1 MHPKSHRLS
10 LHEGDDIML
19 IGAAYIRV
27 STDDQLDLSPDSQLD
42 EIKKYAAANDIVL
55 SPDYIFMEQEGR
67 SGKKAENRPEF
78 QRMISTAKVK
88 PKPFDCILVW
98 KFSRFAR
105 NQDES
110 TFYKGMLRKKLGI
123 DVVSVSEPIME
134 GMYGRLIEM
143 IIEWQDEFYSYNLGV
158 EVKRGM
164 TKKAELKGYQIVPC
178 LGYAAVGNGKP
189 FVIVEDEYKIVE
201 DIFRMYALENLDR
214 TSIARR
220 LNAQGKK
227 AKRGNPFEQRT
238 ITRILTNP
246 FYNGTVSWNGIS
258 FQGSHETR
266 QSVTGLYDICQERL
280 KQEFRPVK
288 RRSISTCRHWLSGIL
303 KCSVCGAT
311 MSYNGGGKSRPDAV
325 FACWK
330 YAKGLH
336 KESCSVT
343 VAKAER
349 IVIRSLEKI
358 LETGN
363 FEYDRIPR
371 PASEQDSSQ
380 KAAIEVKLERL
391 ALKEERIRSAYENGI
406 DSLEEYRTRKE
417 QLLKERAELEA
428 ELASLEPADCS
439 PAPSHEELMERVK
452 TVHDLLC
459 SPNVD
464 FETKGTALRSI
475 LKFIVFDRKADR
487 FEFHYYIS

>member
-1 MHPKSHRLS
+1 
-10 LHEGDDIML
+10 ML

-123 DVVSVSEPIME
+123 DVISVSEPIME

-164 TKKAELKGYQIVPC
+164 TKKAELKGYQMVPC

-214 TSIARR
+214 TAIARR
-220 LNAQGKK
+220 LNAQGKT

-238 ITRILTNP
+238 VTRILTNP
-246 FYNGTVSWNGIS
+246 FYNGIVSWNGIS

-288 RRSISTCRHWLSGIL
+288 RRSISTCRHWLSGLL

-349 IVIRSLEKI
+349 VVIRSLEKI

-371 PASEQDSSQ
+371 PVSEQDSNQ

-439 PAPSHEELMERVK
+439 PAPSLEELLERVK

-459 SPNVD
+459 SPDVD

>member
-1 MHPKSHRLS
+1 
-10 LHEGDDIML
+10 ML

-55 SPDYIFMEQEGR
+55 SPDYIFMEQDGR

-214 TSIARR
+214 TAIARR

-266 QSVTGLYDICQERL
+266 QSVTDLYDICQERL

-380 KAAIEVKLERL
+380 KVAIGVKLERL
-391 ALKEERIRSAYENGI
+391 ALKEERIRAAYENGI

-439 PAPSHEELMERVK
+439 PALSREELLERVK

-459 SPNVD
+459 SPDVD

>member
-1 MHPKSHRLS
+1 
-10 LHEGDDIML
+10 ML

-55 SPDYIFMEQEGR
+55 SPDYIFMEQDGR

-214 TSIARR
+214 TAIARR

-266 QSVTGLYDICQERL
+266 QSVTDLYDICQERL

-288 RRSISTCRHWLSGIL
+288 RRSISTCRHWLSGLL

-371 PASEQDSSQ
+371 PASKQDSSQ

-459 SPNVD
+459 SPDVD

>member
-1 MHPKSHRLS
+1 
-10 LHEGDDIML
+10 ML

-214 TSIARR
+214 TAIARR

-417 QLLKERAELEA
+417 QLLKERTELEA

-439 PAPSHEELMERVK
+439 PVLSREELLERVK

-459 SPNVD
+459 SPDVD

>member
-1 MHPKSHRLS
+1 
-10 LHEGDDIML
+10 ML

-42 EIKKYAAANDIVL
+42 EIKKYAATNDIVL

-214 TSIARR
+214 TAIARR

-266 QSVTGLYDICQERL
+266 RSVTDLYDICQERL

-288 RRSISTCRHWLSGIL
+288 RRSISTCRHWLSGLL

-439 PAPSHEELMERVK
+439 PVPSLEELLERVK

-459 SPNVD
+459 SPDVD

>member
-1 MHPKSHRLS
+1 
-10 LHEGDDIML
+10 ML

-42 EIKKYAAANDIVL
+42 EIKKYAATNDIVL

-123 DVVSVSEPIME
+123 EVVSVSEPLME

-214 TSIARR
+214 TAIARR

-266 QSVTGLYDICQERL
+266 QSVTDLYDICQERL

-380 KAAIEVKLERL
+380 KVAIGVKLERL
-391 ALKEERIRSAYENGI
+391 ALKEERIRAAYENGI

-439 PAPSHEELMERVK
+439 PALSREELLERVK

-459 SPNVD
+459 SPDVD

>member
-1 MHPKSHRLS
+1 
-10 LHEGDDIML
+10 ML

-214 TSIARR
+214 TAIARR

-288 RRSISTCRHWLSGIL
+288 RRSISTCRHWLSGLL

-439 PAPSHEELMERVK
+439 PVLSREELLERVK

-459 SPNVD
+459 SPDVD

>member
-1 MHPKSHRLS
+1 
-10 LHEGDDIML
+10 ML

-42 EIKKYAAANDIVL
+42 EIKKYAATNDIVL

-214 TSIARR
+214 TAIARR

-266 QSVTGLYDICQERL
+266 QSVTDLYDICQERL

-380 KAAIEVKLERL
+380 KVAIGVKLERL
-391 ALKEERIRSAYENGI
+391 ALKEERIRAAYENGI

-439 PAPSHEELMERVK
+439 PALSREELLERVK

-459 SPNVD
+459 SPDVD

-475 LKFIVFDRKADR
+475 LKFIVFDRKADW

>member
-1 MHPKSHRLS
+1 
-10 LHEGDDIML
+10 ML

-42 EIKKYAAANDIVL
+42 EIKKYAATNDIVL

-214 TSIARR
+214 TAIARR

-246 FYNGTVSWNGIS
+246 FYNGTVSWNGIF

-266 QSVTGLYDICQERL
+266 QSVTDLYDICQERL

-380 KAAIEVKLERL
+380 KVAIGVKLERL
-391 ALKEERIRSAYENGI
+391 ALKEERIRAAYENGI

-439 PAPSHEELMERVK
+439 PALSREELLERVK

-459 SPNVD
+459 SPDVD

>member
-1 MHPKSHRLS
+1 
-10 LHEGDDIML
+10 ML

-189 FVIVEDEYKIVE
+189 FVIVENEYKIVE

-214 TSIARR
+214 TAIARR

-288 RRSISTCRHWLSGIL
+288 RRSISTCRHWLSGLL

-439 PAPSHEELMERVK
+439 PALSREELLERVK

-459 SPNVD
+459 SPDVD

-475 LKFIVFDRKADR
+475 LKFIVFDREADR

>member
-1 MHPKSHRLS
+1 
-10 LHEGDDIML
+10 ML

-42 EIKKYAAANDIVL
+42 EIKKYAATNDIVL

-189 FVIVEDEYKIVE
+189 VVIVEDEYKIVE

-214 TSIARR
+214 TAIARR

-266 QSVTGLYDICQERL
+266 RSVTDLYDICQERL
-280 KQEFRPVK
+280 KREFRPVK
-288 RRSISTCRHWLSGIL
+288 RRSISTCRHWLSGLL

-439 PAPSHEELMERVK
+439 PVPSLEELLERVK

-459 SPNVD
+459 SPDVD

>member
-1 MHPKSHRLS
+1 
-10 LHEGDDIML
+10 ML

-417 QLLKERAELEA
+417 QLLKERTELEA

-459 SPNVD
+459 SPDVD

>member
-1 MHPKSHRLS
+1 
-10 LHEGDDIML
+10 ML

-214 TSIARR
+214 TAIARR

-266 QSVTGLYDICQERL
+266 RSVTDLYNICQERL
-280 KQEFRPVK
+280 KREFRPVK
-288 RRSISTCRHWLSGIL
+288 RRSISTCRHWLSGLL

-439 PAPSHEELMERVK
+439 PVPSLEELLERVK

-459 SPNVD
+459 SPDVD

>member
-1 MHPKSHRLS
+1 
-10 LHEGDDIML
+10 ML

-42 EIKKYAAANDIVL
+42 EIKKYAATNDIVL

-214 TSIARR
+214 TAIARR

-266 QSVTGLYDICQERL
+266 RSVTDLYDICQERL
-280 KQEFRPVK
+280 KREFRPVK
-288 RRSISTCRHWLSGIL
+288 RRSISTCRHWLSGLL

-439 PAPSHEELMERVK
+439 PVPSLEELLERVK

-459 SPNVD
+459 SPDVD

-475 LKFIVFDRKADR
+475 LKFIVFDRKADW

>member
-1 MHPKSHRLS
+1 
-10 LHEGDDIML
+10 ML

-189 FVIVEDEYKIVE
+189 FVIMEDEYKIVE

-214 TSIARR
+214 TAIARC
-220 LNAQGKK
+220 LNAQGKT

-238 ITRILTNP
+238 VTRILTNP
-246 FYNGTVSWNGIS
+246 FYNGIVNWNGIS

-266 QSVTGLYDICQERL
+266 RSVTDLYDICQERL

-288 RRSISTCRHWLSGIL
+288 RRSISTCRHWLSGLL

-343 VAKAER
+343 VAKAEQV
-349 IVIRSLEKI
+349 VIRSLEKI

-406 DSLEEYRTRKE
+406 DSLEEYKTRKE

-439 PAPSHEELMERVK
+439 PAPSLEELLERVK

-459 SPNVD
+459 SPDVD

>member
-1 MHPKSHRLS
+1 
-10 LHEGDDIML
+10 ML

-42 EIKKYAAANDIVL
+42 EIKKYAATNDIVL

-164 TKKAELKGYQIVPC
+164 TKKAELKGYQMVPC

-214 TSIARR
+214 TAIARR

-280 KQEFRPVK
+280 KQKFRPVK

-380 KAAIEVKLERL
+380 KVAIEVKLERL

-417 QLLKERAELEA
+417 QLLKERTELEA

-459 SPNVD
+459 SPDVD

>member
-1 MHPKSHRLS
+1 
-10 LHEGDDIML
+10 ML

-123 DVVSVSEPIME
+123 DVISVSEPIME

-164 TKKAELKGYQIVPC
+164 TKKAELKGIPDGSC

-189 FVIVEDEYKIVE
+189 FVIMEDEYKIVE

-214 TSIARR
+214 TAIARR
-220 LNAQGKK
+220 LNAQGKT

-238 ITRILTNP
+238 VTRILTNP
-246 FYNGTVSWNGIS
+246 FYNGIVNWNGIS

-266 QSVTGLYDICQERL
+266 RSVTDLYDICQERL

-288 RRSISTCRHWLSGIL
+288 RRSISTCRHWLSGLL

-349 IVIRSLEKI
+349 VVIRSLEKI

-406 DSLEEYRTRKE
+406 DSLEEYKTRKE

-439 PAPSHEELMERVK
+439 PAPSLEELLERVK

-459 SPNVD
+459 SPDVD

>member
-1 MHPKSHRLS
+1 
-10 LHEGDDIML
+10 ML

-214 TSIARR
+214 TAIARR
-220 LNAQGKK
+220 LNAQGKT

-238 ITRILTNP
+238 VTRILTNP
-246 FYNGTVSWNGIS
+246 FYNGIVNWNGIS

-266 QSVTGLYDICQERL
+266 RSVTDLYDICQERL

-439 PAPSHEELMERVK
+439 PALSREELLERVK

-459 SPNVD
+459 SPDVD

>member
-1 MHPKSHRLS
+1 
-10 LHEGDDIML
+10 ML

-123 DVVSVSEPIME
+123 DVISVSEPIME

-164 TKKAELKGYQIVPC
+164 TKKAELKGYQMVPC

-439 PAPSHEELMERVK
+439 PVLSREELLERVK

-459 SPNVD
+459 SPDVD

>member
-1 MHPKSHRLS
+1 
-10 LHEGDDIML
+10 ML

-189 FVIVEDEYKIVE
+189 FVIVENEYKIVE

-214 TSIARR
+214 TAIARR

-288 RRSISTCRHWLSGIL
+288 RRSISTCRHWLSGLL

-371 PASEQDSSQ
+371 PASKQDSSQ

-439 PAPSHEELMERVK
+439 PVLSREELLERVK

-459 SPNVD
+459 SPDVD

>member
-1 MHPKSHRLS
+1 
-10 LHEGDDIML
+10 ML

-42 EIKKYAAANDIVL
+42 EIKKYAATNDIVL

-214 TSIARR
+214 TAIARR

-439 PAPSHEELMERVK
+439 PVLSREELLERVK

-459 SPNVD
+459 SPDVD

>member
-1 MHPKSHRLS
+1 
-10 LHEGDDIML
+10 ML

>member
-1 MHPKSHRLS
+1 
-10 LHEGDDIML
+10 ML

-123 DVVSVSEPIME
+123 DVISVSEPIME

-214 TSIARR
+214 TAIARR
-220 LNAQGKK
+220 LNAQGKT

-266 QSVTGLYDICQERL
+266 RSVTDLYDICQERL

-288 RRSISTCRHWLSGIL
+288 RRSISTCRHWLSGLL

-349 IVIRSLEKI
+349 VVIPSLEKI

-439 PAPSHEELMERVK
+439 PVPSLEELLERVK

-459 SPNVD
+459 SPDVD

>member
-1 MHPKSHRLS
+1 
-10 LHEGDDIML
+10 ML

-123 DVVSVSEPIME
+123 DVISVSEPIME

-164 TKKAELKGYQIVPC
+164 TKKAELKGYQMVPC

-189 FVIVEDEYKIVE
+189 FVIMEDEYKIVE

-214 TSIARR
+214 TAIARR
-220 LNAQGKK
+220 LNAQGKT

-238 ITRILTNP
+238 VTRILTNP
-246 FYNGTVSWNGIS
+246 FYNGIVNWNGIS

-266 QSVTGLYDICQERL
+266 RSVTDLYDICQERL

-288 RRSISTCRHWLSGIL
+288 RRSISTCRHWLSGLL

-349 IVIRSLEKI
+349 VVIRSLEKI

-406 DSLEEYRTRKE
+406 DSLEEYKTRKE

-439 PAPSHEELMERVK
+439 PAPSLEELLERVK

-459 SPNVD
+459 SPDVD

>member
-1 MHPKSHRLS
+1 
-10 LHEGDDIML
+10 ML

-214 TSIARR
+214 TAIARR

-288 RRSISTCRHWLSGIL
+288 RRSISTCRHWLSGLL

-417 QLLKERAELEA
+417 QLLKERTELEA

-459 SPNVD
+459 SPDVD

>member
-1 MHPKSHRLS
+1 
-10 LHEGDDIML
+10 ML

-214 TSIARR
+214 TAIARR

-227 AKRGNPFEQRT
+227 AKRGKPFEQRT

-439 PAPSHEELMERVK
+439 PVLSREELLERVK

-459 SPNVD
+459 SPDVD

>member
-1 MHPKSHRLS
+1 
-10 LHEGDDIML
+10 ML

-280 KQEFRPVK
+280 KREFRPVK

-363 FEYDRIPR
+363 FEYDRIPQ
-371 PASEQDSSQ
+371 PVSEQAAGQ
-380 KAAIEVKLERL
+380 KAAVEEKLERL
-391 ALKEERIRSAYENGI
+391 SLKEERIRAAYENGI
-406 DSLEEYRTRKE
+406 DSLEEYRERKE
-417 QLLKERAELEA
+417 RLAAERKELEE
-428 ELASLEPADCS
+428 ELASLEPASCS
-439 PAPSHEELMERVK
+439 PALSREELLERVK

-459 SPNVD
+459 SPDVD

>member
-1 MHPKSHRLS
+1 
-10 LHEGDDIML
+10 ML

-214 TSIARR
+214 TAIARR

-266 QSVTGLYDICQERL
+266 QSVTDLYDICQERL

-288 RRSISTCRHWLSGIL
+288 RRSISTCRHWLSGLL

-417 QLLKERAELEA
+417 QLLKERTELEA
-428 ELASLEPADCS
+428 ELASLEPADRS

-459 SPNVD
+459 SPDVD

-475 LKFIVFDRKADR
+475 LKYIVFDRKADR

>member
-1 MHPKSHRLS
+1 M
-10 LHEGDDIML
+10 
-19 IGAAYIRV
+19 
-27 STDDQLDLSPDSQLD
+27 
-42 EIKKYAAANDIVL
+42 
-55 SPDYIFMEQEGR
+55 
-67 SGKKAENRPEF
+67 
-78 QRMISTAKVK
+78 
-88 PKPFDCILVW
+88 
-98 KFSRFAR
+98 
-105 NQDES
+105 
-110 TFYKGMLRKKLGI
+110 
-123 DVVSVSEPIME
+123 VSVSEPIME

-214 TSIARR
+214 TAIARR

-266 QSVTGLYDICQERL
+266 QSVTDLYDICQERL

-380 KAAIEVKLERL
+380 KVAIGVKLERL

-439 PAPSHEELMERVK
+439 PVLSREELLERVK

-459 SPNVD
+459 SPDVD

>member
-1 MHPKSHRLS
+1 
-10 LHEGDDIML
+10 ML

-42 EIKKYAAANDIVL
+42 EIKKYAATNDIVL

-214 TSIARR
+214 TAIARR

-266 QSVTGLYDICQERL
+266 QSVTVLYDICQERL

-380 KAAIEVKLERL
+380 KVAIGVKLERL
-391 ALKEERIRSAYENGI
+391 ALKEERIRAAYENGI

-439 PAPSHEELMERVK
+439 PALSREELLERVK

-459 SPNVD
+459 SPDVD

>member
-1 MHPKSHRLS
+1 
-10 LHEGDDIML
+10 ML

-42 EIKKYAAANDIVL
+42 EIKKYAATNDIVL

-439 PAPSHEELMERVK
+439 PVLSREELLERVK

-459 SPNVD
+459 SPDVD

>member
-1 MHPKSHRLS
+1 
-10 LHEGDDIML
+10 ML

-42 EIKKYAAANDIVL
+42 EIKKYAATNDIVL

-214 TSIARR
+214 TAIARR

-266 QSVTGLYDICQERL
+266 QSVTDLYDICQERL

-380 KAAIEVKLERL
+380 KVAIGVKLERL
-391 ALKEERIRSAYENGI
+391 ALKEERIRAAYENGI

-439 PAPSHEELMERVK
+439 PALSREELLERVK

-459 SPNVD
+459 SPDVD

>member
-1 MHPKSHRLS
+1 
-10 LHEGDDIML
+10 ML

-55 SPDYIFMEQEGR
+55 SPDYIFMEQDGR

-214 TSIARR
+214 TTIARR

-288 RRSISTCRHWLSGIL
+288 RRSISTCRHWLSGLL

>member
-1 MHPKSHRLS
+1 
-10 LHEGDDIML
+10 ML

-164 TKKAELKGYQIVPC
+164 TKKAELKGYQMVPC

-214 TSIARR
+214 TAIARR
-220 LNAQGKK
+220 LNAQGKT

-246 FYNGTVSWNGIS
+246 FYNGTVNWNGIS

-266 QSVTGLYDICQERL
+266 RSITDLYDICQERL

-288 RRSISTCRHWLSGIL
+288 RRSISTCRHWLSGLL

-380 KAAIEVKLERL
+380 KVAIEVKLERL

-428 ELASLEPADCS
+428 ELASLEPADRS

-459 SPNVD
+459 SPDVD

>member
-1 MHPKSHRLS
+1 
-10 LHEGDDIML
+10 ML

-42 EIKKYAAANDIVL
+42 EIKKYAATNDIVL

-214 TSIARR
+214 TAIARR

-380 KAAIEVKLERL
+380 KVAIEVKLERL

-439 PAPSHEELMERVK
+439 PVLSREELLERVK

-459 SPNVD
+459 SPDVD

>member
-1 MHPKSHRLS
+1 
-10 LHEGDDIML
+10 ML

-42 EIKKYAAANDIVL
+42 EIKKYAATNDIVL

-123 DVVSVSEPIME
+123 DVISVSEPIME

-214 TSIARR
+214 TAIARR

-439 PAPSHEELMERVK
+439 PVLSREELLERVK

-459 SPNVD
+459 SPDVD

>member
-1 MHPKSHRLS
+1 
-10 LHEGDDIML
+10 ML

-214 TSIARR
+214 TAIARR
-220 LNAQGKK
+220 LNAQGKT

-288 RRSISTCRHWLSGIL
+288 RRSISTCRHWLSGLL

-406 DSLEEYRTRKE
+406 DSLEEYRTRKK

-439 PAPSHEELMERVK
+439 PAPSLEELLERVK

-459 SPNVD
+459 SPDVD

-475 LKFIVFDRKADR
+475 LKFIVFDRKADW

>member
-1 MHPKSHRLS
+1 
-10 LHEGDDIML
+10 
-19 IGAAYIRV
+19 
-27 STDDQLDLSPDSQLD
+27 
-42 EIKKYAAANDIVL
+42 
-55 SPDYIFMEQEGR
+55 
-67 SGKKAENRPEF
+67 
-78 QRMISTAKVK
+78 
-88 PKPFDCILVW
+88 
-98 KFSRFAR
+98 
-105 NQDES
+105 
-110 TFYKGMLRKKLGI
+110 
-123 DVVSVSEPIME
+123 
-134 GMYGRLIEM
+134 
-143 IIEWQDEFYSYNLGV
+143 
-158 EVKRGM
+158 
-164 TKKAELKGYQIVPC
+164 
-178 LGYAAVGNGKP
+178 
-189 FVIVEDEYKIVE
+189 
-201 DIFRMYALENLDR
+201 MYALENLDR
-214 TSIARR
+214 TAIARR

-246 FYNGTVSWNGIS
+246 FYNGTVNWNGIS

-266 QSVTGLYDICQERL
+266 RSITDLYDICQERL

-288 RRSISTCRHWLSGIL
+288 RRSISTCRHWLSGLL

-349 IVIRSLEKI
+349 VVIRSLEKI

-406 DSLEEYRTRKE
+406 DSLEEYRTRKK
-417 QLLKERAELEA
+417 QLVKERAELEA

-439 PAPSHEELMERVK
+439 PAPSLEELLERVK

-459 SPNVD
+459 SPDVD

>member
-1 MHPKSHRLS
+1 
-10 LHEGDDIML
+10 ML

-214 TSIARR
+214 TTIARR

-380 KAAIEVKLERL
+380 KVAIEVKLERL

>member
-1 MHPKSHRLS
+1 
-10 LHEGDDIML
+10 ML

-214 TSIARR
+214 TAIARR

-288 RRSISTCRHWLSGIL
+288 RRSISTCRHWLSGLL

-349 IVIRSLEKI
+349 VVIRSLEKI

-406 DSLEEYRTRKE
+406 DSLEEYRTRKK
-417 QLLKERAELEA
+417 QLVKERAELEA

-439 PAPSHEELMERVK
+439 PAPSLEELLERVK

-459 SPNVD
+459 SPDVD